1 MTRTAS
7 MMLAIRKKNA
17 IFLCNDIFS
26 TSFIYVNLFTYFT
39 GRTLSFLLIARLGK
53 VDIGTRLFKREL
65 MN

>member
-1 MTRTAS
+1 

-17 IFLCNDIFS
+17 IFLGNDIFP

-39 GRTLSFLLIARLGK
+39 GRTLSFLLIARRGK
-53 VDIGTRLFKREL
+53 VDIGTRLFKGEL